1 MPEALMR
8 RFVALTGLILWSLC
22 ASACA
27 TDDATSAALPK
38 KQMIAAGHPLAVE
51 AGLEILRAGGSAV
64 DAAVTVQAVLGLV
77 EPQSSGIGGGAFLLH
92 YDPATGEIK
101 AYDGRETAPASAW
114 PEMFLGGDGTP
125 MRFQEA
131 WLSGRSV
138 GVPGVI
144 AMLEMAHRKHGKLP
158 WSRLFVRA
166 IELAEVGWPVSPRL
180 AATLAQLP
188 TVKAMPATNAY
199 FFGPDGEPAKEGE
212 LIKNP
217 DYAQTL
223 RLIAANGSAG
233 LLKGEVAGNI
243 VNAVAQ
249 APNHPA
255 TITLD
260 DLAGYEPKERTVVCG
275 PYRGWRI
282 CSMPPPSSG
291 GVAVLQIL
299 GLIERFSKDE
309 LKPAS
314 LSSVHLV
321 SEASR
326 LAYADREMYLG
337 DPDFVA
343 VPVAGLINGGY
354 LAERSKLIDPAKS
367 MGIAVAGVPPGQRAD
382 LFAPDENSVEH
393 GTSHF
398 SIIDAA
404 GHAVS
409 MTTTVESAF
418 GSHVMAGGFL
428 LNNQLTDFSFEPVRD
443 GKPVA
448 NAVAPGKRPRSSM
461 SPVLAFDPQGKLRLI
476 VGSPGGSRIIAYV
489 AEALVGL
496 IDGELSM
503 QEAVALPH
511 HVNRNGPT
519 EIEEN
524 TGLVAL
530 APQLTAMGHE
540 VSITTLG
547 SGLHGIRITDEGYDG
562 GADPRGNGTAAG
574 D

>member
-1 MPEALMR
+1 MR
-8 RFVALTGLILWSLC
+8 RFIALTGLILWSLS

-27 TDDATSAALPK
+27 TDEAPSAELPK
-38 KQMIAAGHPLAVE
+38 KQMIAAAHPLAVE

-92 YDPATGEIK
+92 YDPVTGDIN

-114 PEMFLGGDGTP
+114 PEMFLGADKKP
-125 MRFQEA
+125 MPFQEA

-138 GVPGVI
+138 GVPGAI

-166 IELAEVGWPVSPRL
+166 IELAEVGWPVSSRL
-180 AATLAQLP
+180 AGVLAQLP

-217 DYAQTL
+217 EYAQTL

-233 LLKGEVAGNI
+233 LLKGEVAGDI

-255 TITLD
+255 AITLD
-260 DLAGYEPKERTVVCG
+260 DLAGYQPKERTVVCG

-291 GVAVLQIL
+291 GMGVLQIL
-299 GLIERFSKDE
+299 ALIERFSKED

-314 LSSVHLV
+314 LSEVHLV

-337 DPDFVA
+337 DPDFVT
-343 VPVAGLINGGY
+343 VPVAGLINGDY

-367 MGIAVAGVPPGQRAD
+367 MGVAVAGVPPGQRAD
-382 LFAPDENSVEH
+382 LFAPDDLSVEH

-398 SIIDAA
+398 SIIDAE

-409 MTTTVESAF
+409 MTTTVESPF

-496 IDGELSM
+496 IDGDLSM

-524 TGLVAL
+524 TALVAL
-530 APQLTAMGHE
+530 APQLTAMGHQ
-540 VSITTLG
+540 VSITTLM
-547 SGLHGIRITDEGYDG
+547 SGLHGIRITDQGYDG